1 MMLTFRG
8 ESKEMLAIRMRWN
21 KDGAA
26 QVRSSMKFQNGKES
40 KMELTSST
48 VGFKGKTIPLI
59 ALRSLSALL
68 QVCWLWGRKEW
79 VYYGGFN
86 NTGTSA
92 ITG

>member
-59 ALRSLSALL
+59 ALRSCTKCPSSGLLALGEEK
-68 QVCWLWGRKEW
+68 VGVLWGL
-79 VYYGGFN
+79 
-86 NTGTSA
+86 
-92 ITG
+92 